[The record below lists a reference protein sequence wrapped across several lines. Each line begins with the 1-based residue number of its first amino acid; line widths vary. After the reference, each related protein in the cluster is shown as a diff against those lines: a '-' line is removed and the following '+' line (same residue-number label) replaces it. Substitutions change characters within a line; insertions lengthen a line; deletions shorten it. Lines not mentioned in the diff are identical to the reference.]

1 MSKGIFIA
9 IEGID
14 GAGVTTQAERLQEK
28 LETYLRREVDSVSAS
43 SGPLTHLTKE
53 PTDGPAGGQ
62 IRLALSERLE
72 LDPQALALF
81 FATDRK
87 DHVETVI
94 KPLLEDGYIVIADR
108 YYLSSY
114 AFQLDAVDGDLEWLR
129 QINSKAI
136 TPDLTVLLDVDA
148 ATSRKRREQDRL
160 TEELF
165 ENEET
170 LQTVRENYVEIAD
183 RLGAEG
189 EPIEIVDGAGD
200 QTAVFD
206 RVWERVS
213 HLLSERA
220 YLDTVGES

>member
-1 MSKGIFIA
+1 MSPGIFIA
-9 IEGID
+9 VEGID
-14 GAGVTTQAERLQEK
+14 GAGVTTQAEALQSK
-28 LETYLRREVDSVSAS
+28 LEGYLRADEDNISPAD
-43 SGPLTHLTKE
+43 GPLTHLTKE

-87 DHVETVI
+87 DHVETEI

-114 AFQLDAVDGDLEWLR
+114 AFQLEAVDGDLEWLR

-136 TPDLTVLLDVDA
+136 TPDLTVVVDVKA
-148 ATSRKRREQDRL
+148 ETSRRRRERDRL

-165 ENEET
+165 ENDET
-170 LQTVRENYVEIAD
+170 LQRVRANYLEIAEE
-183 RLGAEG
+183 LESEG
-189 EPIEIVDGAGD
+189 EPIEVVDGDGT
-200 QTAVFD
+200 QEEVFD
-206 RVWERVS
+206 RIWNAVTPILE
-213 HLLSERA
+213 A
-220 YLDTVGES
+220 KGAA